1 MVLGIIYES
10 ILRWIPPAKKLNAV
24 GYIFNDKFIDP
35 ETMELVNIEI
45 PDYLSVQMEM
55 ENGIRG
61 SFLIAETSL
70 HAPAP
75 SIKIYGTEGSL
86 KMDFVPDG
94 KLWYGAKTDDSL
106 QEVKINSKEKG
117 YWRVEEEFI
126 NAIRGKENVHLTTF
140 DSGVNYMRFTQAVMD
155 SYREDGQTKSL

>member
-1 MVLGIIYES
+1 
-10 ILRWIPPAKKLNAV
+10 
-24 GYIFNDKFIDP
+24 
-35 ETMELVNIEI
+35 
-45 PDYLSVQMEM
+45 
-55 ENGIRG
+55 
-61 SFLIAETSL
+61 
-70 HAPAP
+70 
-75 SIKIYGTEGSL
+75 
-86 KMDFVPDG
+86 MDFVPDG

-126 NAIRGKENVHLTTF
+126 NAIRGKENVYRTTF